1 MLIEGNNVQML
12 SKRRVGP
19 EGMLKSIKKNLFA
32 LVIKVEKDRYSVYW
46 CCSCL
51 IYKVTLMSQVHLFE
65 LLQDIFL

>member
-19 EGMLKSIKKNLFA
+19 EGMLKSVKKNLFA